1 MGTVS
6 QFGYQLGTLIAF
18 WSGYVRLLTLLVLP
32 SLMDQIADCLPIQG
46 LSFHKHPYNIAWR
59 MSNFIQI
66 PIGIAF
72 LVLSMYYPE
81 SPRFLLE
88 KHPDEPQRALSVL
101 VKLRGGDAEA
111 PHVQEEWQEML
122 ASWEI
127 RRNNPSGY
135 MGIIK
140 SPALRKRLA
149 YGFFATSL
157 QQAGGIAALTMYA
170 VTIYK
175 SLGWD
180 QGSQALAIN
189 GTQACLQLAIVL
201 VNTFTVDRYGR
212 KTLLL
217 FGFAIQALALLLM
230 STLLTVY
237 PNNEY
242 VCHSNNLIHVPF
254 TDPIF
259 RNRPAS
265 VVCVICL
272 FVVGLTYCFSNGP
285 IAPTVA
291 SEIFP
296 QHVRDKAFSLS
307 LLGQTAF
314 LLAIDQPWP
323 DFNNKVGGK
332 SYWLLFGLNT
342 LCFVRGY
349 PFPPPK
355 APSMIVKLTSIST
368 RSWSFCSCLKQ
379 KAYHL
384 RRWTQFSELWTMA
397 RTTIALMA
405 RSWGRIAWI

>member
-1 MGTVS
+1 
-6 QFGYQLGTLIAF
+6 
-18 WSGYVRLLTLLVLP
+18 
-32 SLMDQIADCLPIQG
+32 
-46 LSFHKHPYNIAWR
+46 
-59 MSNFIQI
+59 
-66 PIGIAF
+66 
-72 LVLSMYYPE
+72 
-81 SPRFLLE
+81 
-88 KHPDEPQRALSVL
+88 
-101 VKLRGGDAEA
+101 
-111 PHVQEEWQEML
+111 
-122 ASWEI
+122 
-127 RRNNPSGY
+127 

-237 PNNEY
+237 PNNE
-242 VCHSNNLIHVPF
+242 
-254 TDPIF
+254 
-259 RNRPAS
+259 NRPAS

-342 LCFVRGY
+342 LCFILVLLFLPETKGISLEKMDSIFGAVDYGQNNDRIDGEKLGKDSMDLK
-349 PFPPPK
+349 K
-355 APSMIVKLTSIST
+355 APVEVEIVPATNSDAVTPVASRKMHEDLETH
-368 RSWSFCSCLKQ
+368 KV
-379 KAYHL
+379 
-384 RRWTQFSELWTMA
+384 
-397 RTTIALMA
+397 
-405 RSWGRIAWI
+405 